1 MLRLAVHWGPGSSP
15 PHTTG
20 HGAAMSESVPPGTWL
35 PRMDWSRLLT
45 LRGRGGEGPGR
56 DAGGSLLRTSGQGRG
71 AWPCGLER
79 APWASASKLVSAGG
93 SVGPPTT
100 AGQLAGGLWS
110 SLCVSSGRFVG
121 GPWQGLG
128 GPASCPAGE
137 PKVRKGSQAEEGR
150 STNPGARNTT
160 PLSLPSPQV
169 RQPLLPAGEQL
180 RLWSLVCSP
189 ACQGHMVSG
198 PHSANSGHGG
208 AGALSRAW
216 GPAHPAASVC
226 ATQAQGPSRE
236 PWCPAGVGPRLLSPS
251 FWEPSSSSFP
261 PSLPLRPWT

>member
-1 MLRLAVHWGPGSSP
+1 MDPPQLQVSWLGGSGPLSACPAGDL
-15 PHTTG
+15 
-20 HGAAMSESVPPGTWL
+20 W
-35 PRMDWSRLLT
+35 
-45 LRGRGGEGPGR
+45 EGPGR
-56 DAGGSLLRTSGQGRG
+56 ASVDRPPAQRVNPRSGRG
-71 AWPCGLER
+71 ARLR
-79 APWASASKLVSAGG
+79 RDAA
-93 SVGPPTT
+93 
-100 AGQLAGGLWS
+100 
-110 SLCVSSGRFVG
+110 
-121 GPWQGLG
+121 
-128 GPASCPAGE
+128 
-137 PKVRKGSQAEEGR
+137 
-150 STNPGARNTT
+150 TNPGARNTT